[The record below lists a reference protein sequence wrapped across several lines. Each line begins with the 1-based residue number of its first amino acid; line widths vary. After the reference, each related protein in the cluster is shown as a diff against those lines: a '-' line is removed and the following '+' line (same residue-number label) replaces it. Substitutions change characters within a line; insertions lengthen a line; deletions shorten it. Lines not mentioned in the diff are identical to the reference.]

1 MDTAK
6 TRLVVLVSGTG
17 SNFKAIAEHIKTGE
31 LNADIVG
38 VISNRPDAFALTTAK
53 TLGIPACVCAPDP
66 GQNRKDWEQKL
77 LTQVASFRPD
87 LIILAGFMKV
97 LSSQFV
103 HHFYP
108 RILNIHPSL
117 LPKFK
122 GLDTHQRALDS
133 KEEKHGAT
141 VHVVT
146 PDLDSGP
153 IVAQAEIQIDP
164 MDDAESLGAK
174 VLEREHLLY
183 ASAIKSIIQG
193 DFILPEKMEAWA
205 KNGI

>member
-1 MDTAK
+1 MM
-6 TRLVVLVSGTG
+6 LV
-17 SNFKAIAEHIKTGE
+17 AINYIQGKYRA
-31 LNADIVG
+31 
-38 VISNRPDAFALTTAK
+38 
-53 TLGIPACVCAPDP
+53 VCI
-66 GQNRKDWEQKL
+66 GQLQ
-77 LTQVASFRPD
+77 S
-87 LIILAGFMKV
+87 
-97 LSSQFV
+97 
-103 HHFYP
+103 
-108 RILNIHPSL
+108 
-117 LPKFK
+117 
-122 GLDTHQRALDS
+122 LDS